1 MADTPVLLGEAAALL
16 EELSPM
22 LGTATTVGGAAS
34 GFGHDDLELLPEL
47 RLLTCVRWLL
57 LALLLALLLHPAPA
71 RLALPVPSS
80 CPIVGHARARAGM
93 FTPLCQPRL
102 VLQPSTAT

>member
-47 RLLTCVRWLL
+47 RLLTCVR
-57 LALLLALLLHPAPA
+57 
-71 RLALPVPSS
+71 
-80 CPIVGHARARAGM
+80 
-93 FTPLCQPRL
+93 
-102 VLQPSTAT
+102 